1 MYVWIPNEVRIWG
14 ARRFYFVWAL
24 LFRDNVQTHLGG
36 ASIREGA
43 SNRDIT
49 VILGVCNLHKCWTW
63 CLMLSPNLILLTHWG
78 QVTRICI
85 SKLTIIGS
93 DNGLSPKRRQAIIWT
108 NAGILLIGSL
118 GTNFGEIL
126 TEIHI
131 FPLKEMHLKTKWQ
144 PFCLVLNVLTHTEA
158 WTKWP
163 IFCRLFQMYLL
174 KTEFIF
180 HSDFTKRFMMVQL
193 TIGHDWFRKWL
204 GPEQVTNNQN
214 MNHICGKCWVCCCHS
229 QG

>member
-1 MYVWIPNEVRIWG
+1 MLTTDPCRTNLMKNAQCKMFENIASKFDFKI
-14 ARRFYFVWAL
+14 L
-24 LFRDNVQTHLGG
+24 LRTPRDQWVKYNL
-36 ASIREGA
+36 
-43 SNRDIT
+43 
-49 VILGVCNLHKCWTW
+49 ILGMCNLHKCWTW
-63 CLMLSPNLILLTHWG
+63 FPMLSPDLILLTHWG
-78 QVTRICI
+78 QVTHICI

-144 PFCLVLNVLTHTEA
+144 PFCLGLNVLTHTEA

-163 IFCRLFQMYLL
+163 IFCRLF
-174 KTEFIF
+174 
-180 HSDFTKRFMMVQL
+180 
-193 TIGHDWFRKWL
+193 
-204 GPEQVTNNQN
+204 
-214 MNHICGKCWVCCCHS
+214 
-229 QG
+229 